1 MERINAKISTRYY
14 PIKQAIL
21 NWNFE
26 KLKGIGKKRV
36 NGNRY
41 AIIELNICRLVDY
54 SDKEK
59 ISENYHHTL
68 SDHSYIIWK
77 LSETQ
82 FPKHEYEFG
91 KEELIK
97 SAEAVVDLF
106 SIIKEQR
113 LNLVFEFVWAGY
125 SASEIWGK
133 GVVDFAFVN
142 AILSCFDDQL
152 FQQGL
157 EAKKCHPFINGEY
170 QSKYQ

>member
-1 MERINAKISTRYY
+1 MERIHGKISTRYY
-14 PIKQAIL
+14 SIKQAIL
-21 NWNFE
+21 NWNFD

-36 NGNRY
+36 HRDRY
-41 AIIELNICRLVDY
+41 AIIELNICRLIDY

-59 ISENYHHTL
+59 ISKNYHHTL
-68 SDHSYIIWK
+68 SDDSYIIWK

-82 FPKHEYEFG
+82 FPKDKYECG
-91 KEELIK
+91 KNELIR

-125 SASEIWGK
+125 SVSEVWGK

-142 AILSCFDDQL
+142 AILSCFDDEL

-157 EAKKCHPFINGEY
+157 EAKKRHPFISGEY